1 MFDVELQRPFHV
13 TVGYVGVPGSRA
25 FQLQAED
32 ETQRVTLAIE
42 KAQAEGIAELLG
54 QLLVRMGS
62 SPATDWDRAA
72 MELRPPIEPRW
83 RVGAI
88 AVGVDGT
95 SGRFALELSELV
107 ADDDPSEREARIGL
121 DLDQARRLA
130 AHIVEVVG
138 EGRARCELCG
148 RPIEPD
154 GRHVC
159 PSTNGHGR
167 LTV

>member
-1 MFDVELQRPFHV
+1 MFDVELERPFLV
-13 TVGYVGVPGSRA
+13 TVGYVGVPGDRA
-25 FQLQAED
+25 FHLQAED
-32 ETQRVTLAIE
+32 ERERVTFAIE
-42 KAQAEGIAELLG
+42 KVQAEGLSELLG

-62 SPATDWDRAA
+62 GPATDWDRSA
-72 MELRPPIEPRW
+72 MDLRAPFEPRW

-88 AVGVDGT
+88 AVGVDGA
-95 SGRFALELSELV
+95 SGRFALELSEL
-107 ADDDPSEREARIGL
+107 AAEDERPEREARIGL

-130 AHIVEVVG
+130 AHAAEVVG

-154 GRHVC
+154 GSHVC